1 MIRIGLR
8 DARSHF
14 RRFAMSII
22 AIALGVAFVVGSF
35 CFREMMNNQVSEM
48 MATNSDHD
56 VYVRGSDEV
65 TDDDSSDG
73 GSSDTGQSDS
83 GATEYN
89 TISIDLTDAIS
100 KVDGVEDA
108 SVTYSVS
115 GVVLVDANGDAVA
128 TMGSPT
134 MATGFSADH
143 PWRSATFTSG
153 TYPTADDEIAL
164 HSFAAEKSGLKVGDK
179 AKVVYSDG
187 PKDVTVTGIFA
198 TDATQAGAIVIGVT
212 PSVAKHYSDLTND
225 EPDKTGRIGVYGS
238 ANGGKPL
245 TDAQQ
250 TELADRINAALPADA
265 HAHAITG
272 DAYRDEATKSTQDAL
287 GFVQPLILI
296 FAVIAL
302 FVGSFIIANTF
313 SMIVR
318 ESMRGYALLRSIGAS
333 PMQVF
338 STVIVQAVLLG
349 LVGSG
354 LGIGL
359 GWGMV
364 ELIVA
369 VMAYMGTPLSG
380 AIAPSATDMIAGLIV
395 GLVVTLVGASLP
407 ARRAAFAPPIQA
419 MNETVNPEKP
429 VAPRGVAG
437 AVLCVLGAATWLWT
451 ARIALAD
458 GDPTSIDALNR
469 FAAWTGTGWPLGVG
483 AGLLVIGVIMLGPA
497 LVGPAGV
504 VLGWIPSHVFPV
516 TGRLASRNLARS
528 KRRTA
533 NTAAALFV
541 GIAIVSCLGVVA
553 SSAKAS
559 VASIVDTGLKAD
571 FAVFSASSGQIP
583 EGAEQAIRD
592 VDGLKSVSA
601 NRFILGAKFDGER
614 VQGMTFAAQDTLFT
628 DVFAPEA
635 KAGNADEA
643 LRGGQLVVGQT
654 IAEDRGWNVGDK
666 VRVTTEN
673 TVVDEDATAKAQADY
688 QASIQA
694 QIATLQT
701 QLQRQTAARDIA
713 GAQDTAAK
721 IQQVTDDA
729 KNVDPASFVKTK
741 TVKVDKE
748 LTVGAIISNNV
759 YRTCVIMNDE
769 LGDEL
774 GTKQTMFTT
783 MMYLVAEPGQD
794 VNDLQERLKDAV
806 KSYYV
811 VSVMNRDEYKSTMS
825 SMVDQILLI
834 LYALLA
840 LSIVIAIFGIV
851 NTLALSV
858 SERTREIGLLRA
870 IGTSRGQVR
879 GMLGIEAAI
888 ISVFG
893 TLLGLAVGVA
903 AGVVIRAVYASQGLE
918 VLSIPWDQIGAF
930 LILSILVGLIASVS
944 PASRALK
951 QPVLD
956 AVSSE

>member
-1 MIRIGLR
+1 MIRIGMR
-8 DARSHF
+8 DARAHF
-14 RRFAMSII
+14 RRFAMSIV

-35 CFREMMNNQVSEM
+35 CFREMMNNQVSDM
-48 MATNSDHD
+48 MATNADHD
-56 VYVRGSDEV
+56 VYVRGADKTADDSGSGDSAGSGSDE
-65 TDDDSSDG
+65 SS
-73 GSSDTGQSDS
+73 
-83 GATEYN
+83 TEYN
-89 TISIDLTDAIS
+89 AIDIDLTDTLS
-100 KVDGVEDA
+100 QVPGVA
-108 SVTYSVS
+108 PVSVTYSVS
-115 GVVLVDANGDAVA
+115 GLVLVDADGNPVA

-134 MATGFSADH
+134 LGIGMSADH
-143 PWRSATFTSG
+143 PWRSATFTAG
-153 TYPTADDEIAL
+153 TYPNGESEVAL
-164 HSFAAEKSGLKVGDK
+164 HSFAAERSGLQVGDR
-179 AKVVYSDG
+179 AKVVYQDG
-187 PKDVTVTGIFA
+187 AKDVTVSGIFA
-198 TDATQAGAIVIGVT
+198 TSSAQAGAIILGLDPAT
-212 PSVAKHYSDLTND
+212 AKHYSDLKT
-225 EPDKTGRIGVYGS
+225 EETDKTSVIGIYGT
-238 ANGGKPL
+238 ANGGQPL
-245 TDAQQ
+245 NADQQ
-250 TELADRINAALPADA
+250 RTLADAVNAALPADA

-272 DAYRDEATKSTQDAL
+272 DDYRAEQTKSTQDAL
-287 GFVQPLILI
+287 GFIQPLILI

-354 LGIGL
+354 LGIAL

-364 ELIVA
+364 ELIVS
-369 VMAYMGTPLSG
+369 VMAHMGTPLSG
-380 AIAPSATDMIAGLIV
+380 AVAPSATDMLAGLAV
-395 GLVVTLVGASLP
+395 GLLVTLAGASLP

-429 VAPRGVAG
+429 VVRRGVIG
-437 AVLCVLGAATWLWT
+437 AVLVALGAATWAWT
-451 ARIALAD
+451 CRIALTD
-458 GDPTSIDALNR
+458 GDPTPVGALNR

-483 AGLLVIGVIMLGPA
+483 AALVVVGVIVLGPA
-497 LVGPAGV
+497 LVGPAGA
-504 VLGWIPSHVFPV
+504 VLGWIPAHVFTV

-541 GIAIVSCLGVVA
+541 GLAIVSCLGVVA

-583 EGAEQAIRD
+583 EDAEKAIRN
-592 VDGLKSVSA
+592 VEGVESA
-601 NRFILGAKFDGER
+601 SSNRFILGAKFDGER
-614 VQGMTFAAQDTLFT
+614 VNGMTFAAQDSLFT
-628 DVFAPEA
+628 EVYAPET

-654 IAEDRGWNVGDK
+654 IAEDRDWSVGS
-666 VRVTTEN
+666 VVQVTTEN
-673 TVVDEDATAKAQADY
+673 TVVDEDATRKAQEAY
-688 QASIQA
+688 QASVQSQVA
-694 QIATLQT
+694 QLQT
-701 QLQRQTAARDIA
+701 QLARQTAARDAA
-713 GAQDTAAK
+713 GAQAIAAK

-729 KNVDPASFVKTK
+729 KNVDPARFVKTK
-741 TVKVDKE
+741 TVTVTKE

-759 YRTCVIMNDE
+759 YRTCVIVNDA

-774 GTKQTMFTT
+774 GTKQTMFTM

-794 VNDLQERLKDAV
+794 LGALKERLKDAV
-806 KSYYV
+806 KPYYV
-811 VSVMNRDEYKSTMS
+811 VSVMDRDEYKSTMS
-825 SMVDQILLI
+825 TMVDQILLI

-858 SERTREIGLLRA
+858 SERTKEIGLLRA

-888 ISVFG
+888 IAVFG

-903 AGVVIRAVYASQGLE
+903 AGVVIRAVYASEGLE
-918 VLSIPWDQIGAF
+918 VLAIPWGQIGLF
-930 LILSILVGLIASVS
+930 LALAIVVGLIASVS
-944 PASRALK
+944 PASRALR